1 MICKITQGS
10 GFEGAV
16 NYVMGKD
23 GAELLDSKDVRSYD
37 SKLVT
42 KDFEM
47 ISKQNLRVKRPVMHL
62 SVSFHKDDI
71 SKLTNDKMKLI
82 ANEIINGMGFN
93 NAQYI
98 VVKHT
103 DAAHPHFHIIT
114 SRVDMDLKTVSDK
127 HNFAKL
133 NKLRIQIE
141 KAYPELISTNGKNI
155 TETNTKKLKGKDS
168 VKYKI
173 YNAIKVEIQ
182 KSSNIEMLIKNLE
195 VNHGVKTELKYRRGS
210 IGVVEGIKF
219 QKDNTWLSGSKIDK
233 SCSYLNLL
241 KQLKENKNEISI
253 GAKVEK
259 HSIIHL
265 NNRLIAAVAN
275 KLTSSSEETFN
286 GAKKRSKNQDEE
298 LER

>member
-1 MICKITQGS
+1 
-10 GFEGAV
+10 
-16 NYVMGKD
+16 
-23 GAELLDSKDVRSYD
+23 
-37 SKLVT
+37 
-42 KDFEM
+42 
-47 ISKQNLRVKRPVMHL
+47 MHL

-82 ANEIINGMGFN
+82 AKDILNGMGFN

-141 KAYPELISTNGKNI
+141 EAYPELTSTNGKNI
-155 TETNTKKLKGKDS
+155 AETNTKKLKGKDS

-173 YNAIKVEIQ
+173 YNAIKIEIH

-195 VNHGVKTELKYRRGS
+195 INHGVNTELKYRRGS
-210 IGVVEGIKF
+210 IDVVEGIKF

-241 KQLKENKNEISI
+241 KQLKENKNEITKE
-253 GAKVEK
+253 AKVEK
-259 HSIIHL
+259 HSIIPLH
-265 NNRLIAAVAN
+265 NKLIAAVAN
-275 KLTSSSEETFN
+275 KLTSANRETFN